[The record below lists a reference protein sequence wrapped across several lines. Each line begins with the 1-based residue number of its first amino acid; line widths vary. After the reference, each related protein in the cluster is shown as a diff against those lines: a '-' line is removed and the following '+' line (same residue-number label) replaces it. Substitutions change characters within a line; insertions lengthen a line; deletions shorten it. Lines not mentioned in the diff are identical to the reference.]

1 MQSLQCFWSQC
12 IVCRVTNK
20 KALFRVVKIETP
32 ELCVRSLGSWT
43 KFGSTPPL
51 NKVIADNQLTNENLV
66 PAAMLPR
73 ITKMVAK

>member
-20 KALFRVVKIETP
+20 KDLFRVVKIETP